1 MNIEF
6 EIPLNNKNIK
16 GKNICIP
23 TSKIVVPDYLIDHLL
38 TNRQKKKS
46 KLNKSKI
53 KIQKHS
59 SNISN
64 ISNKLIQSTQ
74 PPKKRFLSPQM
85 NNYDK
90 IELIKENKRL
100 KEENQKLKET
110 IKKLKNAYSSDSN
123 LNFLNINN
131 EISRE
136 KLANLILTMSYEK
149 QSEEMINNFSVNNSN
164 IKFLDNEIIDD
175 NKEKDN
181 MKELNKIYE
190 KTKNLFQKYQNALSK
205 K

>member
-6 EIPLNNKNIK
+6 ELPLNNKNIK

-74 PPKKRFLSPQM
+74 PPKKRFLSPQI

-190 KTKNLFQKYQNALSK
+190 KTKNLFQKYHNVLSK

>member
-6 EIPLNNKNIK
+6 ELPLNNKR
-16 GKNICIP
+16 GKNIYS
-23 TSKIVVPDYLIDHLL
+23 SKIVVPDYLIAHLL
-38 TNRQKKKS
+38 TNRQKNKS
-46 KLNKSKI
+46 KLNKNSKI
-53 KIQKHS
+53 KIQKNS
-59 SNISN
+59 TNIFNISN
-64 ISNKLIQSTQ
+64 NNNQSSQ
-74 PPKKRFLSPQM
+74 QLPKERFLSPQID
-85 NNYDK
+85 NYDK
-90 IELIKENKRL
+90 IKLIKENKRL

-110 IKKLKNAYSSDSN
+110 IKKLKNSYSSDSN

>member
-123 LNFLNINN
+123 LNFSNINN

-136 KLANLILTMSYEK
+136 KLANLVLTMSYEK

-190 KTKNLFQKYQNALSK
+190 KTKNLFQKYQNELSK

>member
-149 QSEEMINNFSVNNSN
+149 QSDEMINNFSVNNSN

-190 KTKNLFQKYQNALSK
+190 KTKNLFQKYQNELSK

>member
-1 MNIEF
+1 MKIEF
-6 EIPLNNKNIK
+6 ELPLNNKNLK
-16 GKNICIP
+16 GKNIYS
-23 TSKIVVPDYLIDHLL
+23 SKIVIPDYLIDHLL

-90 IELIKENKRL
+90 IELIKENKKLR
-100 KEENQKLKET
+100 EENQKLKET
-110 IKKLKNAYSSDSN
+110 IKNLKNNVNSFDSN
-123 LNFLNINN
+123 YNFSNFTNDIN
-131 EISRE
+131 RE
-136 KLANLILTMSYEK
+136 KLTNLILTMSYEK
-149 QSEEMINNFSVNNSN
+149 QSDEMFNNFSRNNSN
-164 IKFLDNEIIDD
+164 IKLFDNELIEE
-175 NKEKDN
+175 NKQKFN

-190 KTKNLFQKYQNALSK
+190 KTKNLFQKYQNEISK

>member
-6 EIPLNNKNIK
+6 ELPLNNKNIK

-123 LNFLNINN
+123 LNFSNINN

-149 QSEEMINNFSVNNSN
+149 QSDEMFNNFSRNSSN
-164 IKFLDNEIIDD
+164 IKLFDNELIEE
-175 NKEKDN
+175 NKEKFK

-190 KTKNLFQKYQNALSK
+190 KTKKLFQQYQNELSK

>member
-6 EIPLNNKNIK
+6 ELPLNNKNIK

-190 KTKNLFQKYQNALSK
+190 KTKNLFQKYHNVLSK

>member
-6 EIPLNNKNIK
+6 ELPLNNKNIK

>member
-6 EIPLNNKNIK
+6 ELPLNNKNIK

-110 IKKLKNAYSSDSN
+110 IKKLKNSYSSDSN

-190 KTKNLFQKYQNALSK
+190 KTKNLFQKYHNVLSK

>member
-6 EIPLNNKNIK
+6 ELPLNNKNIK

-181 MKELNKIYE
+181 IIELNKIYE

>member
-38 TNRQKKKS
+38 TNRQKKKG

-64 ISNKLIQSTQ
+64 ISNKIIHSTQ
-74 PPKKRFLSPQM
+74 QPKKRFLSPQM

>member
-190 KTKNLFQKYQNALSK
+190 KTKNLFQKYHNVLSK

>member
-6 EIPLNNKNIK
+6 ELPLNNKNIK

-110 IKKLKNAYSSDSN
+110 IKKLKNSYSSDSN

>member
-6 EIPLNNKNIK
+6 ELPLNNKNIK

-38 TNRQKKKS
+38 TNRQKKKG

-181 MKELNKIYE
+181 IIELNKIYE
-190 KTKNLFQKYQNALSK
+190 KTKNLFQKYHNVLSK

>member
-110 IKKLKNAYSSDSN
+110 IKKLKNSYSSDSN